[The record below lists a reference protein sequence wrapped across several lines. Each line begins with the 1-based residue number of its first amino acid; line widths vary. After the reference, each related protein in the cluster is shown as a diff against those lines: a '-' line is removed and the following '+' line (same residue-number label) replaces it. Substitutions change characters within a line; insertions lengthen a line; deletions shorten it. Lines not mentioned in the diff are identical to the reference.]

1 MIICEVTRAR
11 IMVLKSA
18 QGSRK
23 KMRFPGMQENH
34 KILQRMVP
42 AKACL
47 YLKLR
52 ETCSTHI
59 CLFGICLGPSEK
71 VNERTDLLCWALCC
85 RGSTLTTLHSD
96 HPPAMSLPTEQGAH
110 LTKDTSL
117 PKTHDPST
125 CRRNPGIWNLSFV
138 SKGPCAASR
147 ASTGPS
153 SHSSKRGSGLL
164 LAHPWA

>member
-1 MIICEVTRAR
+1 MIICEVTRTR

-18 QGSRK
+18 HGSRK

-52 ETCSTHI
+52 ATCSTHI
-59 CLFGICLGPSEK
+59 CLFGICLGPLEK
-71 VNERTDLLCWALCC
+71 VNERIYFLCWTMCC
-85 RGSTLTTLHSD
+85 KGSTLNTFHSD
-96 HPPAMSLPTEQGAH
+96 HPQAMSLPTEQGGH
-110 LTKDTSL
+110 LTKDMCL

-125 CRRNPGIWNLSFV
+125 CRRNPGI
-138 SKGPCAASR
+138 
-147 ASTGPS
+147 
-153 SHSSKRGSGLL
+153 
-164 LAHPWA
+164 